1 MDTSER
7 REIYIP
13 QDAQVGSIPL
23 WTISDR
29 ILDRMG
35 VPRPSN
41 NPSSSS
47 SPSLSPE
54 GTWISPV
61 LVRKMSH
68 PAVSG
73 DIDPTGG
80 SPFWAMRKTL
90 ADTHGSPVE
99 IPFVTSN
106 RLALEV
112 LRDFL
117 PGARFSNLTSGPRSC
132 IRLPRVA
139 APPLHHEAVLVYE
152 GNVFLSIRRP
162 KRRRGG
168 EPSSAPPT
176 ALSPVFSVPDSTAAS
191 IGEPHQTER
200 TLRNSGGLQV
210 PEDTAASHPV
220 PEDPAA
226 SHPVPD
232 DPAASHP
239 VPEDSAAS
247 HPVPGDPHSPHQDP
261 EEESE
266 DTPSETASAPNTDH
280 PEATSSPQFGDQDHP
295 SVFVPPHEGRLG
307 SAQKNYRDC
316 DFEALA
322 LDEKI
327 AQMKA
332 KLVESEAALR
342 RGCS

>member
-1 MDTSER
+1 MDTSEL

-23 WTISDR
+23 WTIPDR

-47 SPSLSPE
+47 SRSPSPSPE

-73 DIDPTGG
+73 DIDPTGV

-139 APPLHHEAVLVYE
+139 APPLHQDAVLVYE

-176 ALSPVFSVPDSTAAS
+176 PAPTALSPLFSVPDSMAAS
-191 IGEPHQTER
+191 IGEHHQTER
-200 TLRNSGGLQV
+200 PLRNSGGLQV

-226 SHPVPD
+226 SHPVPE
-232 DPAASHP
+232 DP
-239 VPEDSAAS
+239 AAS
-247 HPVPGDPHSPHQDP
+247 HPVPGDPDSPHQDP

-266 DTPSETASAPNTDH
+266 DAPSETAQNAPNTDH
-280 PEATSSPQFGDQDHP
+280 PEPTSSPQFGDQDHP

>member
-23 WTISDR
+23 WTIPDR

-41 NPSSSS
+41 HPSSR
-47 SPSLSPE
+47 SPSPSPE

-73 DIDPTGG
+73 DIDPTGE
-80 SPFWAMRKTL
+80 SPFWAMRKAL

-117 PGARFSNLTSGPRSC
+117 PGARFSNLTSGPPSC
-132 IRLPRVA
+132 SRLPRVA
-139 APPLHHEAVLVYE
+139 APPLHQDAVLVYE
-152 GNVFLSIRRP
+152 GKVFLSIRRP

-176 ALSPVFSVPDSTAAS
+176 PAPTALSPVSSVPDSTAAS
-191 IGEPHQTER
+191 IGEPHQTEH
-200 TLRNSGGLQV
+200 TLRNPRGLQV

-220 PEDPAA
+220 PGDP
-226 SHPVPD
+226 
-232 DPAASHP
+232 
-239 VPEDSAAS
+239 AAS
-247 HPVPGDPHSPHQDP
+247 HPVPGDPDSPHQDP

-307 SAQKNYRDC
+307 SAQKNYRDY

-322 LDEKI
+322 RDEKI

>member
-13 QDAQVGSIPL
+13 QDAHVGSIPL
-23 WTISDR
+23 WTIPDR

-47 SPSLSPE
+47 SPSPSPE

-68 PAVSG
+68 AAVSG

-90 ADTHGSPVE
+90 EDTHGSPVE
-99 IPFVTSN
+99 IPLVTSN

-176 ALSPVFSVPDSTAAS
+176 ALSPSPVYSVPDSTAAS

-210 PEDTAASHPV
+210 QEDTATSHPV
-220 PEDPAA
+220 PEDP
-226 SHPVPD
+226 
-232 DPAASHP
+232 
-239 VPEDSAAS
+239 AAS